1 MAKEKLNFKKRIAS
15 LFLFHFWL
23 KLIALA
29 LAILVWLYVRGE
41 ISRHY

>member
-1 MAKEKLNFKKRIAS
+1 MLKEKPDFKDRIINF
-15 LFLFHFWL
+15 FMFHFWL

-41 ISRHY
+41 IASYY

>member
-1 MAKEKLNFKKRIAS
+1 MVKEKLNFKKRTAGFS
-15 LFLFHFWL
+15 LSHFWL

-41 ISRHY
+41 ISSYY